1 MTAPVLPIRKSRTE
15 RVERVETRAEV
26 PSEILDLIAD
36 LNTRLLREIAAR
48 EALERDVARM
58 KPIVDAVV
66 DHARKIA

>member
-1 MTAPVLPIRKSRTE
+1 MAVRNWRLARHSE
-15 RVERVETRAEV
+15 RVLERIEARDRV
-26 PSEILDLIAD
+26 PAEILDLIAD

>member
-1 MTAPVLPIRKSRTE
+1 MSAPILPIRRQHSE
-15 RVERVETRAEV
+15 RVEMRASVPDEV
-26 PSEILDLIAD
+26 LDLIAD

>member
-1 MTAPVLPIRKSRTE
+1 MSAPILPIRRQHSE
-15 RVERVETRAEV
+15 RVEMRASVPDEV
-26 PSEILDLIAD
+26 LDLIAD

-58 KPIVDAVV
+58 KPVVDAVV